1 MNTRISLPALVMVGF
16 VLLAGCGEV
25 AEFVLDDDWALSEI
39 RAGDAEVD
47 NLSDHLSIEF
57 DAIDD
62 QVSITVGPGWD
73 RLSPQDPTGTY
84 EFDVTPA
91 NSTITLS
98 QDDEKKHEI
107 SYAFSDELCTME
119 WTRWEAVDP
128 DPDIVIVSS
137 TSTITAIEF
146 ERVE

>member
-1 MNTRISLPALVMVGF
+1 MKTRITILVLTAAVIG
-16 VLLAGCGEV
+16 LLAGCGEV
-25 AEFVLDDDWALSEI
+25 AEFALDDDWALSEI
-39 RAGDAEVD
+39 RAGDATVD
-47 NLSDHLSIEF
+47 DLTDHLAIEF
-57 DAIDD
+57 DAVRD
-62 QVSITVGPGWD
+62 QVSITVGPGWE

-107 SYAFSDELCTME
+107 SYAFSDELGTME

-128 DPDIVIVSS
+128 DPDIVIVSRS
-137 TSTITAIEF
+137 STINAIEF